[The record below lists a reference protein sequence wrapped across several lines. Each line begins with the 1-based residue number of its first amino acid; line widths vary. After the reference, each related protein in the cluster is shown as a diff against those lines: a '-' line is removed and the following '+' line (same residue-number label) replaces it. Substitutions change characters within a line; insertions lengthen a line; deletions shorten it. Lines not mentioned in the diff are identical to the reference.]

1 MSEMSASENIVSL
14 SVNGDAA
21 EVKSAIQTALQQKV
35 MVTLENKKKE
45 VASAFIHPKATEEPA
60 QEPEASTEEVE
71 NGWCSNK
78 SKIIR
83 HRNKNSI

>member
-1 MSEMSASENIVSL
+1 
-14 SVNGDAA
+14 
-21 EVKSAIQTALQQKV
+21 

-71 NGWCSNK
+71 NG
-78 SKIIR
+78 
-83 HRNKNSI
+83 